1 MRATPLLFPMYM
13 SITGSCSNVVD
24 LITAL
29 VEEEEEVKPKEEVI
43 TLDEA
48 TVVEAAT
55 TIQAAFRGM
64 KVGSYT

>member
-1 MRATPLLFPMYM
+1 MCM
-13 SITGSCSNVVD
+13 SVTGSCSNVVHHV
-24 LITAL
+24 TAL
-29 VEEEEEVKPKEEVI
+29 VEEEEEAKPKEEVI

-64 KVGSYT
+64 KVGNYT